1 MYCASW
7 IGMTG
12 GFMTEASIY
21 FCTSACIG
29 RSIWVLSTSQ
39 LLLMLYGPIVKVSWG
54 MFPSHAEW
62 TFCQNVPGTVAP
74 DAHKVESHMS
84 LQQMPRKIEQLLES
98 HHVRMS
104 HFSQCARFPLSP
116 QTETVANELLNSILG
131 NISQWCR
138 VSRWAVTEQQSEEG
152 WICFPFSQVL

>member
-1 MYCASW
+1 
-7 IGMTG
+7 
-12 GFMTEASIY
+12 MTEASIY
-21 FCTSACIG
+21 FCISTCIG
-29 RSIWVLSTSQ
+29 RSVWVVSTSQ

-62 TFCQNVPGTVAP
+62 TFCQNIPGTVAP

-84 LQQMPRKIEQLLES
+84 LQMPRKIDQLLES

-116 QTETVANELLNSILG
+116 QIETVANELLNSILG
-131 NISQWCR
+131 HISQ
-138 VSRWAVTEQQSEEG
+138 
-152 WICFPFSQVL
+152 